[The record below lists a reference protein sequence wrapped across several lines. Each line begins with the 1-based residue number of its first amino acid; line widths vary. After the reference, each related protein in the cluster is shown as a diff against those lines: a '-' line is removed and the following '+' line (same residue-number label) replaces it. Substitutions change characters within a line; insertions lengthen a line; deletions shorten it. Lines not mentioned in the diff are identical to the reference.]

1 MHNLKNIDLTIPKHK
16 LVVFT
21 GLSGSGKSSLAFDTI
36 FAEGQRRYIESLSP
50 YARQFL
56 GQMEKP
62 DVDEIT
68 GLSPAI
74 AIDQKAHSRN
84 PRSTVATLTE
94 IYDYMRILFARIG
107 KPHCPTC
114 GRLIKKMSPEEMVD
128 AIIERGK
135 KDKAQVAQILA
146 PVVRGRKGEYFQL
159 LQDLFKEGFGEA
171 RIDGTF
177 TSLHDKLDLKRYG
190 MHTIEVVIDKVM
202 PTDKTRLFEAVETA
216 LHKGEGLLTVVFS
229 DSNASNSAKASLDN
243 ELMLSAHWTC
253 PNDSFAFPE
262 IEPRLFSFN
271 SPFGACETCHGIGH
285 DFFDPNILCNACGG
299 ARLKPEVL
307 SIKVHAQDIH
317 QLVSL
322 TIDKAYEFF
331 GDLMRHLSENEK
343 LIAKNVLKEI
353 EARLEFLL
361 EVGLDYLTLGRESGT
376 LSGGESQ
383 RIRLASQIGSKLS
396 GTLYVLDEPTI
407 GLHERDNERL
417 IKILKE
423 LRDLGNTLIV
433 VEHDERVIKDSDYLV
448 DIGPGPGRRGGE
460 VVAEGVTKE
469 LLATKVRHP
478 ERSEGSKKDRSFGK
492 SQDDNHNKDSLTL
505 KYLRGQEQ
513 IEIPAQRRSKDKGE
527 LQIIGANANNIKNIN
542 VEIPLGRLVCVTG
555 VSGSGKSTLLEDIVY
570 KNIQKR
576 LGGFQTLENVS
587 KINGIEY
594 IRHIIEI
601 DQSPIGKTPRSNPA
615 TYTGV
620 FGPIRDL
627 YSMLPEA
634 QERAYGSGR
643 FSFNV
648 PGGRCEACQGAGVKV
663 IEMHF
668 LPDVEVR
675 CDVCHGKR
683 FNRETLEVKYKGKSI
698 ADILDMTVEE
708 ANDLFADIYHISDKL
723 KVLKEVGLDYI
734 KLGQSATTLSGGEAQ
749 RIKLSKELA
758 RPMARNDV
766 FILDEPTTG
775 LHYQDVKMLLHVLER
790 LVEKG
795 NTVILIEHNMHV
807 IKMADYIIDMGPEG
821 GSGGGKVIATGTPE
835 QVAKNK
841 QSYTGRYLKEYLG
854 KRT

>member
-1 MHNLKNIDLTIPKHK
+1 MNNDKIKIRGARVHNLKDISLELPKNK
-16 LVVFT
+16 LIVFT

-74 AIDQKAHSRN
+74 AIDQKAHSHN

-94 IYDYMRILFARIG
+94 VYDYLRVLFARIG
-107 KPHCPTC
+107 KPYCPTC
-114 GRLIKKMSPEEMVD
+114 GRHIKKMSPEEMVD
-128 AIIERGK
+128 AIMERGK
-135 KDKAQVAQILA
+135 KEGSRAARILA

-159 LQDLFKEGFGEA
+159 LQDLFCQGFAEA
-171 RIDGTF
+171 RIDGKF
-177 TSLHDKLDLKRYG
+177 TSLHNKVDLSRYG
-190 MHTIEVVIDKVM
+190 MHTIEVVIDRVM

-216 LHKGEGLLTVVFS
+216 LHKGEGLMNVIF
-229 DSNASNSAKASLDN
+229 DGAKE
-243 ELMLSAHWTC
+243 ELLLSAHWTC
-253 PNDSFAFPE
+253 PSDNFSFPE

-285 DFFDPNILCNACGG
+285 DFFDPTKVCEVCKG

-307 SIKVHAQDIH
+307 AITIEGKNIND
-317 QLVSL
+317 LVSM
-322 TIDKAYEFF
+322 TIDVAYEFF
-331 GDLMRHLSENEK
+331 GTIDQKLSENEK
-343 LIAKNVLKEI
+343 LIAKNALHEI
-353 EARLEFLL
+353 VARLEFLL
-361 EVGLDYLTLGRESGT
+361 EVGLDYLTLSRESGT

-433 VEHDERVIKDSDYLV
+433 VEHDERVIKEADHLT
-448 DIGPGPGRRGGE
+448 DIGPGPGRHGGE
-460 VVAEGVTKE
+460 VVKTGEMPAILKAPARGEEK
-469 LLATKVRHP
+469 
-478 ERSEGSKKDRSFGK
+478 
-492 SQDDNHNKDSLTL
+492 SLTV
-505 KYLRGQEQ
+505 KYLTGKEK
-513 IEIPAQRRSKDKGE
+513 IELPEIRRSKDKGE
-527 LQIIGANANNIKNIN
+527 IKVIGAHANNIKNIN
-542 VEIPLGRLVCVTG
+542 VDIPLGRLVCVTG
-555 VSGSGKSTLLEDIVY
+555 VSGSGKSTLIGDIVY
-570 KNIQKR
+570 VNLQKK
-576 LGGFQTLENVS
+576 LGGFPTLPNIGKLTGTEF
-587 KINGIEY
+587 

-627 YSMLPEA
+627 FAMLPEA
-634 QERAYGSGR
+634 QERNYGSGR

-648 PGGRCEACQGAGVKV
+648 PSIKGGGRCEACEGAGVKI

-668 LPDVEVR
+668 LPDVMVK

-698 ADILDMTVEE
+698 ADILEMTVEE
-708 ANDLFADIYHISDKL
+708 ACDIFADIYHISDKL

-775 LHYQDVKMLLHVLER
+775 LHYQDVKMLLMVLDR

-835 QVAKNK
+835 EVAKVK
-841 QSYTGRYLKEYLG
+841 GSHTGKYLKEYL
-854 KRT
+854 K

>member
-1 MHNLKNIDLTIPKHK
+1 MHNLKDISLEIPKHK

-94 IYDYMRILFARIG
+94 IYDYLRILFARIG
-107 KPHCPTC
+107 KPHCPNC
-114 GRLIKKMSPEEMVD
+114 GRYIKKMAPEEMVN
-128 AIIERGK
+128 AIIETGK
-135 KDKAQVAQILA
+135 KTRSQAAVILA

-159 LQDLFKEGFGEA
+159 LQDLFKEGFSEA
-171 RIDGTF
+171 RIDGKM
-177 TSLHDKLDLKRYG
+177 TSLHDKVDLKRYG
-190 MHTIEVVIDKVM
+190 THTIEVVIDKVL

-216 LHKGEGLLTVVFS
+216 LHKGEGLITVQF
-229 DSNASNSAKASLDN
+229 DNAKD
-243 ELMLSAHWTC
+243 ELALSAHWTC
-253 PNDSFAFPE
+253 PNDNFAFPE

-285 DFFDPNILCNACGG
+285 DFFDPTKLCEVCKG

-307 SIKVHAQDIH
+307 SIKVHAQNIDE
-317 QLVSL
+317 LVSL
-322 TIDKAYEFF
+322 TIDKAYEWF
-331 GDLMRHLSENEK
+331 MEVESHLSENEV

-353 EARLEFLL
+353 NARLEFLL
-361 EVGLDYLTLGRESGT
+361 EVGLDYLTLKRESGT

-448 DIGPGPGRRGGE
+448 DIGPGPGRHGGN
-460 VVAEGVTKE
+460 VVATGETRE
-469 LLATKVRHP
+469 MLATKAPRAKHQESNNP
-478 ERSEGSKKDRSFGK
+478 
-492 SQDDNHNKDSLTL
+492 QSLTL
-505 KYLRGQEQ
+505 KYLRGEER
-513 IEIPAQRRSKDKGE
+513 IELPEARRNKDKGE
-527 LQIIGANANNIKNIN
+527 LQIIGARGNNIKNIN

-555 VSGSGKSTLLEDIVY
+555 VSGSGKSTLLEDIIY
-570 KNIQKR
+570 QNIQKK
-576 LGGFQTLENVS
+576 LGGFPMNDNVA

-594 IRHIIEI
+594 VRHIIEI

-627 YSMLPEA
+627 FSMLPEA
-634 QERAYGSGR
+634 QERAYDSGR
-643 FSFNV
+643 FSFNR
-648 PGGRCEACQGAGVKV
+648 PGGRCEACEGAGVKV

-668 LPDVEVR
+668 LPDVEVK

-683 FNRETLEVKYKGKSI
+683 FNRETLEVKYKSKSI
-698 ADILDMTVEE
+698 ADVLDMTVEE
-708 ANDLFADIYHISDKL
+708 AYDLFSEIYHIADKL

-775 LHYQDVKMLLHVLER
+775 LHYQDVKMLLEVLQK

-807 IKMADYIIDMGPEG
+807 IKVADYIIDMGPEG
-821 GSGGGKVIATGTPE
+821 GSGGGKVIAVGTPE
-835 QVAKNK
+835 EVAKVAK
-841 QSYTGRYLKEYLG
+841 SYTGKYLKEYL
-854 KRT
+854 K

>member
-1 MHNLKNIDLTIPKHK
+1 MIDEINIKGARVHNLKDVNLKLPKNQ
-16 LVVFT
+16 LIVFT

-36 FAEGQRRYIESLSP
+36 FAEGQRRYVESLSP

-94 IYDYMRILFARIG
+94 VYDYLRVLYARIG
-107 KPHCPTC
+107 KPFCPTC
-114 GRLIKKMSPEEMVD
+114 GRHIKKMSPEEMVNTIQAD
-128 AIIERGK
+128 SLK
-135 KDKAQVAQILA
+135 LKAKSCTILA

-159 LQDLFKEGFGEA
+159 LQDLFSQGFSEA
-171 RIDGTF
+171 RIDGKI
-177 TSLHDKLDLKRYG
+177 TSLHDKVELKRYG
-190 MHTIEVVIDKVM
+190 MHTIEVVVDKVM
-202 PTDKTRLFEAVETA
+202 ASDKTRLFEAVETA
-216 LHKGEGLLTVVFS
+216 LHKGEGLMTVIF
-229 DSNASNSAKASLDN
+229 DGNKD
-243 ELMLSAHWTC
+243 ELLLSAHWTC
-253 PNDSFAFPE
+253 PADNFAFPE

-271 SPFGACETCHGIGH
+271 SPYGACETCHGIGH
-285 DFFDPNILCNACGG
+285 DFFDPNILCVSCKGS
-299 ARLKPEVL
+299 RLKPEVL
-307 SIKVHAQDIH
+307 AIKMHGHDIN
-317 QLVSL
+317 QVVNY

-331 GDLMRHLSENEK
+331 IELEDVLTENEMH
-343 LIAKNVLKEI
+343 IAKNVLKEI
-353 EARLEFLL
+353 TSRLEFLL
-361 EVGLDYLTLGRESGT
+361 EVGLEYLTLSRESGT

-433 VEHDERVIKDSDYLV
+433 VEHDERVIKESDYFV
-448 DIGPGPGRRGGE
+448 DIGPGPGRHGGE
-460 VVAEGVTKE
+460 VVISGNTKE
-469 LLATKVRHP
+469 LLATSNKNK
-478 ERSEGSKKDRSFGK
+478 ESKSKN
-492 SQDDNHNKDSLTL
+492 QTNSLTL
-505 KYLRGQEQ
+505 QYLRREQEIDVPQ
-513 IEIPAQRRSKDKGE
+513 ARRNKDKGE
-527 LQIIGANANNIKNIN
+527 LQIIGARANNIKNLN

-555 VSGSGKSTLLEDIVY
+555 VSGSGKSTLLGDIVY
-570 KNIQKR
+570 QNLQKR
-576 LGGFQTLENVS
+576 LGGFAMADNVA
-587 KINGIEY
+587 KLNGVEY
-594 IRHIIEI
+594 IRHVIEI

-627 YSMLPEA
+627 FSMLPEA

-643 FSFNV
+643 FSFNR
-648 PGGRCEACQGAGVKV
+648 PGGRCEACEGAGVKV

-668 LPDVEVR
+668 LPDVLVK
-675 CDVCHGKR
+675 CDVCRGKR

-698 ADILDMTVEE
+698 ADVLDMTVEE
-708 ANDLFADIYHISDKL
+708 AYDLFSEIYHIADKL
-723 KVLKEVGLDYI
+723 KVLKEVGLEYI

-775 LHYQDVKMLLHVLER
+775 LHYQDVKMLLTVLQK
-790 LVEKG
+790 LVDKG

-807 IKMADYIIDMGPEG
+807 IKVADYIIDMGPEG
-821 GSGGGKVIATGTPE
+821 GVGGGKVIATGTPE
-835 QVAKNK
+835 EVAKVAK
-841 QSYTGRYLKEYLG
+841 SYTGKYLKEYL
-854 KRT
+854 K